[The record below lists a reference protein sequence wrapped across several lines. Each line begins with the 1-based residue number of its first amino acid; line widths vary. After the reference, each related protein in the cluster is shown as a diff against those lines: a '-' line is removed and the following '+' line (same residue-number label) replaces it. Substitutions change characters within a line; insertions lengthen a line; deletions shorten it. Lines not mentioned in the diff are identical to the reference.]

1 MHVLTKYLRYCHL
14 TSHTYGRENI
24 LFNQD
29 VLKTDLLTSLETVL
43 SPAMAS
49 ILEINNQLK
58 HIFKTSLTVASKVTN
73 TVLNFSK
80 SNCLRK
86 EF

>member
-14 TSHTYGRENI
+14 TSHTYGWENI

-49 ILEINNQLK
+49 ILKINNQLK

-73 TVLNFSK
+73 TMFLISQNQIV
-80 SNCLRK
+80 
-86 EF
+86 

>member
-1 MHVLTKYLRYCHL
+1 MHGLTKYLRYCHL
-14 TSHTYGRENI
+14 TSHVYGSENI

-43 SPAMAS
+43 SPTMVS
-49 ILEINNQLK
+49 ILKINSQLK

-73 TVLNFSK
+73 IMFLIS
-80 SNCLRK
+80 
-86 EF
+86 